1 MVYALYTFMNY
12 LVWNFDREN
21 RRIVGK
27 DARNTVVS
35 YEFSTRKVPVD
46 LCAEGNQVFLLY
58 ESEIGIYS
66 TEKNCEKRFGLST
79 AKYNYIVKGEKEL
92 FILGETKSYRFSL
105 KSKLASALSLALQ
118 SLETGGVC
126 YGSRSLF
133 ILTSHMNE
141 VSVFN
146 VDSELLSSVCVPITT
161 SLSKC
166 LIVNIGN
173 CLFIAGGCSAGGL
186 NSETSY
192 LYDLGNNRVTES
204 FLVKPANFDLSS
216 VCLAE
221 DTIAFSYKNS
231 LHIYRIST
239 HSWTRRSNILWRK
252 RRKFIFIWYFSNRT
266 LHRIPIPLIQEI
278 TWQFI

>member
-1 MVYALYTFMNY
+1 MNY
-12 LVWNFDREN
+12 LVWNFDRKN
-21 RRIVGK
+21 RRVVGK
-27 DARNTVVS
+27 DTRNTVVS
-35 YEFSTRKVPVD
+35 YEFSTGKVPVD

-66 TEKNCEKRFGLST
+66 TEKTCEKIFGLSN

-105 KSKLASALSLALQ
+105 KSKLAFALSLALQ
-118 SLETGGVC
+118 SLEIGGVC

-133 ILTSHMNE
+133 ILTGYERVNKVMI
-141 VSVFN
+141 FN
-146 VDSELLSSVCVPITT
+146 VDSEFLSFVCLPIAV

-166 LIVNIGN
+166 LLVNIEN
-173 CLFIAGGCSAGGL
+173 CLFIAGGCSAGDL
-186 NSETSY
+186 NTDASY
-192 LYDLGNNRVTES
+192 LYDLGNNRMTES
-204 FLVKPANFDLSS
+204 FLVKPANFSLSS

-221 DTIAFSYKNS
+221 DTVAFSYKSS

-239 HSWTRRSNILWRK
+239 HYWTRRSDILWQK

-266 LHRIPIPLIQEI
+266 LHRIPISLIQEI
-278 TWQFI
+278 TWHFI